1 MFTATIIEDKTPH
14 LRITPRQ
21 ERALASTENNTLIA
35 RRANQKIV
43 SFMASDNLLTN
54 IKPWETFGANYTKS
68 KTTKYHGNHTT
79 PRKIFNRQQENN
91 AIIKNLVDEI
101 LLNES

>member
-1 MFTATIIEDKTPH
+1 MGDRAGKRRKQYVDRRMGELKNCLIQGPRHYYDKCKV
-14 LRITPRQ
+14 LG
-21 ERALASTENNTLIA
+21 
-35 RRANQKIV
+35 
-43 SFMASDNLLTN
+43 D
-54 IKPWETFGANYTKS
+54 FGDKYVKG